1 MRKYGHI
8 RDSREVCA
16 IFLAKCRAHQ
26 RAEFNTAE
34 IACVEG
40 DEYFAEPQVVRL
52 DRLHS
57 SFEMWKW
64 REWGRGMRDGE
75 EVLCRRV
82 GLPDIKSALATTTTT
97 LATQHPKSGRG
108 PETLSS
114 AKPGRLYI
122 GMRRKHPEKQCLSL
136 CQLGGGLE
144 KMTYEPRQSMG
155 NRASEPSVLPR

>member
-40 DEYFAEPQVVRL
+40 DEYFAKPQAVRL

-57 SFEMWKW
+57 SFEMRKW
-64 REWGRGMRDGE
+64 GERGHGMRDGE
-75 EVLCRRV
+75 ELCRRV
-82 GLPDIKSALATTTTT
+82 GLPAIKSAVAKTTMTW
-97 LATQHPKSGRG
+97 AIQHLKSWRA
-108 PETLSS
+108 PENLSF
-114 AKPGRLYI
+114 AKLGRLYI
-122 GMRRKHPEKQCLSL
+122 GIRRRHPEKQCLSFR
-136 CQLGGGLE
+136 QLAGGSR
-144 KMTYEPRQSMG
+144 KMKCVPRQSMG
-155 NRASEPSVLPR
+155 NRASEPPVLPR